1 MKISSKLVF
10 ILIIF
15 LSLTTIVNYT
25 SPDATNQSAN
35 QQNYMAAAAKSQKS
49 FALESNQ
56 QFSGAPGS
64 TVEYNIYLENTG
76 KSIASYSLTDLSNN
90 AYYIEVW
97 RDTDQIGSG
106 DTQLLPIQES
116 PLTLNAHE
124 VATLIVKVAIP
135 SDAKSGTLETTI
147 VEVLDLFSG
156 YSDSVSLATFVNTNL
171 PYPSSWVQLGSD
183 PNFPIPPPERI
194 DIKSV
199 YYTNNG
205 TFFFFRMAE
214 VSSPNPT
221 AFQYCLYLD
230 TKAGGYQ
237 IDDYS
242 YDFILISNGILY
254 EWNGFDWINSGHSTY
269 WQVEGTGIIL
279 SANLDDV
286 ELEMQDL
293 HVLFYSI
300 TKDFATKDEI
310 GPYTI
315 MRNEVAEIHLI
326 LIPALSLAIY
336 LTISRKL
343 SKNNHG
349 L

>member
-1 MKISSKLVF
+1 
-10 ILIIF
+10 
-15 LSLTTIVNYT
+15 
-25 SPDATNQSAN
+25 
-35 QQNYMAAAAKSQKS
+35 
-49 FALESNQ
+49 
-56 QFSGAPGS
+56 
-64 TVEYNIYLENTG
+64 
-76 KSIASYSLTDLSNN
+76 
-90 AYYIEVW
+90 
-97 RDTDQIGSG
+97 
-106 DTQLLPIQES
+106 
-116 PLTLNAHE
+116 
-124 VATLIVKVAIP
+124 
-135 SDAKSGTLETTI
+135 
-147 VEVLDLFSG
+147 
-156 YSDSVSLATFVNTNL
+156 
-171 PYPSSWVQLGSD
+171 
-183 PNFPIPPPERI
+183 
-194 DIKSV
+194 
-199 YYTNNG
+199 
-205 TFFFFRMAE
+205 MAE

-242 YDFILISNGILY
+242 YDFMLISNGILY

-326 LIPALSLAIY
+326 LIPALILAIY